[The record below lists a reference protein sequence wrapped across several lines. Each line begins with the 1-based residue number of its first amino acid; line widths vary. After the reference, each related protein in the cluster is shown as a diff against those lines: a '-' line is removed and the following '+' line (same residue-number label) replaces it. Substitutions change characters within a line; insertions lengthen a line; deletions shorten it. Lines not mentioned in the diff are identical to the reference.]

1 MNRLSP
7 RLSTSARTL
16 SFVGCMMLPGQ
27 AAGLLLRHR
36 GLRAVAALPML
47 VNIVLYVALMALA
60 FWWIARWEPSWL
72 REWHESGV
80 VGLAAGWVVAVAKW
94 AVAAPVV
101 LVVVYFTFTTVGM
114 VIAAPFNDV
123 LSGRV
128 EAVLSTGASDEA
140 ASMQAWTRQMVA
152 TTIGSIRLLM
162 LQILLSL
169 LVLPFLLIPVV
180 GFLPLFL
187 VTAYF
192 GGLAMIDVAVARHD
206 PTVGRLRRV
215 LPGRRWQALALG
227 VGTELLFFVPLVAML
242 VLPLGVIAGTM
253 LYVMWD
259 AGDGMRETS
268 REER

>member
-7 RLSTSARTL
+7 RLSTPARTL
-16 SFVGCMMLPGQ
+16 SFAGCMMLPGQ

-47 VNIVLYVALMALA
+47 VNMVLYLALMSFA
-60 FWWIARWEPSWL
+60 FWWIARWEPAWL
-72 REWHESGV
+72 GEWHASGG
-80 VGLAAGWVVAVAKW
+80 VGWVAGWVVAVAKW

-123 LSGRV
+123 LSVRV
-128 EAVLSTGASDEA
+128 EAVLSTRVPGEA
-140 ASMQAWTRQMVA
+140 ASIRTWTRQMVA
-152 TTIGSIRLLM
+152 TTIGSIRLLT

-169 LVLPFLLIPVV
+169 LALPFLLMPVA

-192 GGLAMIDVAVARHD
+192 GGLSMIDVAVARHD
-206 PTVGRLRRV
+206 PTAGRLRRV
-215 LPGRRWQALALG
+215 LPGRRWQALGLG
-227 VGTELLFFVPLVAML
+227 VGTELLFFIPLVGML

-259 AGDGMRETS
+259 AGDGARATS
-268 REER
+268 REE